1 MDNHNLKIKGTIMS
15 EYKVYNYGSIATIIV
30 AKSYR
35 YAIAKAFRYF
45 GKKEALNLEIVKVS

>member
-1 MDNHNLKIKGTIMS
+1 MS